1 MSCSYKEKIYQWD
14 WYDADRI
21 TSTNDEIK
29 DLATQEKNVVLSAI
43 EQTKGRGRRGREWI
57 GNSGNLYFSY
67 SLKIEAQQL
76 SQIVCLIGLSLAK
89 TISSFSDNKQIKIK
103 WPNDVFVE
111 NKKVSGILI
120 ENIKDNLWAI
130 GIGVNIVSAPNLN
143 DTNYEATSLK
153 DNGINTNREA
163 FLKEYLQIFQK
174 DYEDYKKSGF
184 NSVKKE
190 WLRLALNHQEEIT
203 IKTEKEIKKGI
214 FLNLDDNGYLILK
227 TNIGEEKIIAGDL
240 FI

>member
-89 TISSFSDNKQIKIK
+89 TTSSFSDNKQIKIK

-111 NKKVSGILI
+111 NKKVAGILI
-120 ENIKDNLWAI
+120 ENIKDNLWTI
-130 GIGVNIVSAPNLN
+130 GIGVNVVSAPSLN

-153 DNGINTNREA
+153 ENGINTNREE
-163 FLKEYLQIFQK
+163 FLKKYLQIFQK
-174 DYEDYKKSGF
+174 DYEEYQKKGF
-184 NSVKKE
+184 NSTKNDWIK
-190 WLRLALNHQEEIT
+190 LALNYQEEIA

>member
-103 WPNDVFVE
+103 WPNDVFIE

-190 WLRLALNHQEEIT
+190 WLRLALNYQETIT

>member
-153 DNGINTNREA
+153 DNGINTR
-163 FLKEYLQIFQK
+163 
-174 DYEDYKKSGF
+174 
-184 NSVKKE
+184 
-190 WLRLALNHQEEIT
+190 
-203 IKTEKEIKKGI
+203 
-214 FLNLDDNGYLILK
+214 
-227 TNIGEEKIIAGDL
+227 
-240 FI
+240 

>member
-103 WPNDVFVE
+103 WPNDVFIE

-174 DYEDYKKSGF
+174 DYEEYQKKGF
-184 NSVKKE
+184 NSTKNDWIK
-190 WLRLALNHQEEIT
+190 LALNYQEEIA